1 MKKHLLGTLAVATL
15 IVGCRSA
22 ESQLGMG
29 TQFNDMPAAAQTT
42 VKQQIGNSQ
51 ILDIDKENR
60 SGRTVYEVTYEPS
73 AGLEKKLHVAA
84 DGALLA
90 DRQAGIREAA
100 GADNSA
106 GHWEYRSGSGETRG
120 GAQDQ
125 QFRGELRNDSSS
137 SSFRSEAAAPSASI
151 TTSSSDSLSAQSE
164 TKTVSANV
172 GDAQASASLNTGAEP
187 RLGTKMED
195 LPAAVQATLKQKAP
209 SAQIDDIDKEMRTG
223 RAVYEITFKD
233 PGLNPKM
240 HIAEDGS
247 VLSDEQA
254 SALSENRVASAQDI
268 EVKRE
273 VRGGSEALLNGPSAN
288 AQIREDSGAEV
299 VASTGSQSAEFKADA
314 NADLNAS
321 KEGASVEIKESA
333 GADRDAKAHLSY
345 NELPQAVQ
353 MKLNNIAADPNMAK
367 IRKTTRDG
375 KTVYEVKFKEVR
387 ISEDGTLMDKE

>member
-1 MKKHLLGTLAVATL
+1 MKKHLLGSLAVATL

-29 TQFNDMPAAAQTT
+29 TQFKDMPMAAQNT

-51 ILDIDKENR
+51 ILDIDKESR
-60 SGRTVYEVTYEPS
+60 SGRAVYEVTYESSP
-73 AGLEKKLHVAA
+73 GIEKKMHVAS
-84 DGALLA
+84 DGSLLG

-100 GADNSA
+100 GSDNSG

-137 SSFRSEAAAPSASI
+137 FRSEAAAPSASVS
-151 TTSSSDSLSAQSE
+151 TSSSDSLSAQSE

-195 LPAAVQATLKQKAP
+195 LPAAVQATLKQNAP
-209 SAQIDDIDKEMRTG
+209 SAQVDDIDKEMRTG

-240 HIAEDGS
+240 HIAEDGTL
-247 VLSDEQA
+247 LSDEQA
-254 SALSENRVASAQDI
+254 SALSENQVASAQDI
-268 EVKRE
+268 ELKRE

-288 AQIREDSGAEV
+288 AQIREDSGAELA
-299 VASTGSQSAEFKADA
+299 ASSTAQSAEFKADA

-321 KEGASVEIKESA
+321 KEGASVEIKEAA
-333 GADRDAKAHLSY
+333 GADRDSKTHLSY

-367 IRKTTRDG
+367 IRKSTRDG
-375 KTVYEVKFKEVR
+375 KTVYEVKFKEIR